1 MRPEICRKGSISKRS
16 DGYWLGTIYYL
27 NEYGQRKR
35 KAFGG
40 KLKKIVMRKMTDFI
54 SEFNRKA
61 AEYEYGNKLLK
72 DALLEYMKEIKYCP
86 FCKNKDVDL
95 LTLDKDNDDAAAM
108 NFIHCTKC
116 GASTMFIVAGFLST
130 QTLPLNARCV
140 AVVSCASF
148 SKIFSEA
155 IVTMFIPILS
165 PVEKTKRG

>member
-1 MRPEICRKGSISKRS
+1 MRFNMRPEICRKGSISKRS

-72 DALLEYMKEIKYCP
+72 DALLEYMKEIKFFSLRRITYDRCESLV
-86 FCKNKDVDL
+86 KNQVIPRLEMKKTGEIVTSDIQKVL
-95 LTLDKDNDDAAAM
+95 YEMMSEGYSYSMVKKRIICLE
-108 NFIHCTKC
+108 NFI
-116 GASTMFIVAGFLST
+116 GIM
-130 QTLPLNARCV
+130 
-140 AVVSCASF
+140 
-148 SKIFSEA
+148 
-155 IVTMFIPILS
+155 
-165 PVEKTKRG
+165 